1 MYNVTIT
8 INKQKIISYLEIFL
22 FFILTV
28 GPLDPKYKIVV
39 YIILIICNY
48 KYWYSFKYI
57 SRFHVILFLS
67 MIIPMILDISN
78 VDSSTSYSKAGFA
91 YLLPFIFCI
100 LYQKKYSG
108 KVTLN
113 KIEHVSFFISLISLL
128 GYFIVVYFPN
138 IIEHF
143 PSIVFYGR
151 NVKTIL
157 LYGAIRD
164 YSGGFLLRNCGIA
177 FEPGAFQFVSNL
189 GLALFLMDLKEEQK
203 SKFNIFFKSII
214 YILAVFTTKSTT
226 GLVITACILAE
237 YMTKN
242 KKSIFLFLVI
252 LVLFSGTIA
261 STLDYQ
267 HEKMKSG
274 NIDSRF
280 GNTVYVIEKYGKNV
294 MGVGSTG
301 YDKLYSQ
308 DKKIGSWDTYSNLY
322 LRFGLIF
329 LILFLI
335 MNLKLFRIDIKI
347 FIVIFLTL
355 LTESLIGPI
364 IILLYY
370 MALKVKGDKKYE
382 SFMGV

>member
-1 MYNVTIT
+1 
-8 INKQKIISYLEIFL
+8 
-22 FFILTV
+22 
-28 GPLDPKYKIVV
+28 
-39 YIILIICNY
+39 
-48 KYWYSFKYI
+48 
-57 SRFHVILFLS
+57 
-67 MIIPMILDISN
+67 
-78 VDSSTSYSKAGFA
+78 
-91 YLLPFIFCI
+91 
-100 LYQKKYSG
+100 
-108 KVTLN
+108 
-113 KIEHVSFFISLISLL
+113 
-128 GYFIVVYFPN
+128 
-138 IIEHF
+138 
-143 PSIVFYGR
+143 
-151 NVKTIL
+151 
-157 LYGAIRD
+157 
-164 YSGGFLLRNCGIA
+164 
-177 FEPGAFQFVSNL
+177 
-189 GLALFLMDLKEEQK
+189 
-203 SKFNIFFKSII
+203 
-214 YILAVFTTKSTT
+214 
-226 GLVITACILAE
+226 
-237 YMTKN
+237 MTKN

-280 GNTVYVIEKYGKNV
+280 GNTVYLIEKYGKNV

-329 LILFLI
+329 LIIFLI